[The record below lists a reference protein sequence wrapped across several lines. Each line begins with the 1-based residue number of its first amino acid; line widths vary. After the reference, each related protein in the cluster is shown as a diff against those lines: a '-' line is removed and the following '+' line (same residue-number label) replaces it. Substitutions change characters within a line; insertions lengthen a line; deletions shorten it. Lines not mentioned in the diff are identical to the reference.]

1 MSLRTSRNDL
11 RTAQRVMAATGGDE
25 TAAEAATSRPEL
37 LYQADRLAAALLNA
51 LPGDWKLADHPKHGR
66 VVVTNPAPDDDWYV
80 YFVRPDV
87 ELIANNDWGSCRP
100 HELTYLDTGQG
111 TKKAAHALPGGWRLA
126 DHRGHGR
133 VIVTSVPPIRD
144 GRAYY
149 LFPAPDLLGQG
160 CFFCPVDELTYIDKE
175 GDQ

>member
-1 MSLRTSRNDL
+1 MND
-11 RTAQRVMAATGGDE
+11 QISDQF
-25 TAAEAATSRPEL
+25 S
-37 LYQADRLAAALLNA
+37 ADKKTTPA

-87 ELIANNDWGSCRP
+87 ELIAKNDWGSCRP

-111 TKKAAHALPGGWRLA
+111 AKKAAHALPGGWRLA

-160 CFFCPVDELTYIDKE
+160 CFFCPVDELTYIDE
-175 GDQ
+175 ANDQ